1 MWSRYNDRLTEKA
14 YTCLPSAVDSEWR
27 SPKIKLLNAKKKTG
41 SNVKTQGS
49 ISTSFLQREPWKKR
63 ALLFIFKLNR
73 C

>member
-49 ISTSFLQREPWKKR
+49 ISTSFLQR
-63 ALLFIFKLNR
+63 ALEKQSFIIYF
-73 C
+73 

>member
-14 YTCLPSAVDSEWR
+14 YTCLPSAMDSEWR

-49 ISTSFLQREPWKKR
+49 ISSSFLRR
-63 ALLFIFKLNR
+63 ALEKQSFIIYF
-73 C
+73 

>member
-14 YTCLPSAVDSEWR
+14 YTCLPSAMDSEWR

-49 ISTSFLQREPWKKR
+49 ISTSFLQREPLEKES
-63 ALLFIFKLNR
+63 FIIYF
-73 C
+73 